1 MTSAATL
8 KQRLLAL
15 VAAQDAAGT
24 WSDDAFEELGRL
36 VEAIRRESPVAAPM
50 DAQER
55 VEGRWDTLFAHF
67 GAKHSA
73 GKPKVHDS
81 DLKVQSF
88 NRFPAVPIRVLR
100 ICQEIS
106 RQGHEYNNV
115 VDFVAADGTTPGRIV
130 VRGIY
135 REDPEGNRQ
144 RFVVDFVRVEVSP
157 AAGTDE
163 TRLREALGFVG
174 GEPLTAELKPPR
186 LHSDVVYLDDELRIN
201 VGSFGGLYLLSRSTE
216 PPVSVSL
223 G

>member
-8 KQRLLAL
+8 KQRLFSL
-15 VAAQDAAGT
+15 VAAQDAAGS
-24 WSDDAFEELGRL
+24 WSDEAFAELGQL
-36 VEAIRRESPVAAPM
+36 VEALRPESPVAAPM
-50 DAQER
+50 DAPER
-55 VEGRWDTLFAHF
+55 VEGRWETAFAHF

-88 NRFPAVPIRVLR
+88 NRFPPVPIRVQR

-106 RQGHEYNNV
+106 RQGNEYNNV
-115 VDFVAADGTTPGRIV
+115 IDFVAADGATPGQIV

-144 RFVVDFVRVEVSP
+144 RFVVDFLRVEITP
-157 AAGTDE
+157 AAGTSE
-163 TRLREALGFVG
+163 AQLRAALGFQG

-186 LHSDVVYLDDELRIN
+186 LHSDVVYLDDEIRIN
-201 VGSFGGLYLLSRSTE
+201 VGSFGGLYLLSRSAE
-216 PPVSVSL
+216 APVSVRV

>member
-1 MTSAATL
+1 MMSANPI

-15 VAAQDAAGT
+15 VTEQDAAGA
-24 WSDDAFEELGRL
+24 WSDPAFEELGRL
-36 VEAIRRESPVAAPM
+36 VEALRPHSPVAAPM
-50 DAQER
+50 DAMDK
-55 VEGRWDTLFAHF
+55 VEGRWETVFAHF
-67 GAKHSA
+67 GARHSA

-88 NRFPAVPIRVLR
+88 NRFPAVPIRVVR

-106 RQGHEYNNV
+106 RQGNEYNNV
-115 VDFVAADGTTPGRIV
+115 IDFLAADGTTPGQIV

-144 RFVVDFVRVEVSP
+144 RFVVDFVRVEITP

-163 TRLREALGFVG
+163 AQLRAALGFTG
-174 GEPLTAELKPPR
+174 GEPLVAELKPPR
-186 LHSDVVYLDDELRIN
+186 LHSDVVYLDDEIRIN
-201 VGSFGGLYLLSRSTE
+201 IGSFGGLYLLSRSSV
-216 PPVSVSL
+216 PPVSVTL